1 MQELS
6 LQVFS
11 EITAITQVYQ
21 QEIENYLI
29 NKNDEILQDDLAE
42 IVMKLFYEYQKL
54 NDNKSMLDMI
64 NNKEIKLNKV
74 IDFQKWK
81 LYNINISYQ
90 IGTN

>member
-29 NKNDEILQDDLAE
+29 NKNDEILQDDLAK

-64 NNKEIKLNKV
+64 NKKEINLNKV
-74 IDFQKWK
+74 IDF
-81 LYNINISYQ
+81 
-90 IGTN
+90 

>member
-29 NKNDEILQDDLAE
+29 NKNDEILQDDLAK

-74 IDFQKWK
+74 IDFQE
-81 LYNINISYQ
+81 
-90 IGTN
+90 

>member
-1 MQELS
+1 MQDLS

-29 NKNDEILQDDLAE
+29 NKNDEILQDDLAK

-64 NNKEIKLNKV
+64 NKKEINLNKV
-74 IDFQKWK
+74 IDF
-81 LYNINISYQ
+81 
-90 IGTN
+90 

>member
-74 IDFQKWK
+74 IDFQK
-81 LYNINISYQ
+81 
-90 IGTN
+90 